1 MKLFRHGNRT
11 PSPPNKPYPKDPY
24 LNETYFPFGRGQLT
38 NVNTNTVESGYS
50 ELEKCMKTGSL
61 YPRFTKNEN
70 KIYHVDYRFNVQ
82 LVAKKTG
89 KEFFSNVNLVL
100 SIYQLNV

>member
-1 MKLFRHGNRT
+1 MLFVGIIRRT
-11 PSPPNKPYPKDPY
+11 FQAELNKII
-24 LNETYFPFGRGQLT
+24 
-38 NVNTNTVESGYS
+38 TNTVESGYS

-61 YPRFTKNEN
+61 YPRFTTDEN

-100 SIYQLNV
+100 SICQLTV

>member
-1 MKLFRHGNRT
+1 MH
-11 PSPPNKPYPKDPY
+11 
-24 LNETYFPFGRGQLT
+24 
-38 NVNTNTVESGYS
+38 NVNCLCSTLRMDTRYTVESGYT
-50 ELEKCMKTGSL
+50 EREKCMKTGSL

-100 SIYQLNV
+100 SICQLTL